1 MVHQRLKYHFLEEEA
16 DVYGYKETFNISF
29 CKRYIYISEPVIRLN
44 YEWEILSKGLEDKEQ
59 KNLLEIIRNRVFDL
73 IWKSKREIGLGNWE
87 GKTSFWENKTYLW
100 GPKKI
105 LVSHIN
111 RFNIFVLTC
120 TP

>member
-1 MVHQRLKYHFLEEEA
+1 MVHQRLTYHFLE
-16 DVYGYKETFNISF
+16 ETFNISF

-59 KNLLEIIRNRVFDL
+59 KKLLEIIRNRVFDL
-73 IWKSKREIGLGNWE
+73 IWKSKREIGLGNW
-87 GKTSFWENKTYLW
+87 KNKTYLW

-105 LVSHIN
+105 LVLHIN
-111 RFNIFVLTC
+111 RFDIFVLTY